1 MLKIPS
7 DKNIGD
13 INGKISSEKNIVNID
28 DKIPLDKNMEDTED
42 GDCGSAKVFSVTPNF
57 GKETDI

>member
-1 MLKIPS
+1 MLKILS
-7 DKNIGD
+7 DKNIGY
-13 INGKISSEKNIVNID
+13 INNKISPEKIIENIE
-28 DKIPLDKNMEDTED
+28 DKIPLDKNMEDIAD